1 MPNNAYALEYMQG
14 IKIDMH
20 SAFTELSLV
29 ITVAVGVSFIMR
41 VIKQPLIIG
50 YIITG
55 LLVGPALL
63 NIVKSPET
71 LEVFADFG
79 IALLLFIVGLGLNPR
94 VIKEVGKIAGFIAF
108 FKVVVAT
115 AIGFGVAKLLGFS
128 DTAAIYIGMA
138 LSFSSTII
146 ILKLLSDKKEQSRLY
161 GKISIGYLLIED
173 LIATIIMVVV
183 SASGSGDFSA
193 NDILPLFYKIILL
206 IAALTTVRLFFL
218 SKVQK
223 LISSSQEFLFLFAIG
238 WGIGI
243 ASLFKASGFSLEIG
257 ALIAGVT
264 LAPLPFAQ
272 EAASRLKPLRD
283 FFIVLFFVL
292 LGSHLE
298 LNHAINVLPVALL
311 FSVIVLIINPLVV
324 MTIMGIGGYTKKTSF
339 SAGLTGAQISEFS
352 LILIFLANRMGQV
365 DEEVVALVTIITLL
379 TIAISTYTIT
389 YSDKLYNFFG
399 DSLRMFER
407 RKIRPQ
413 RESRHSY
420 ELVLFGYLKG
430 GHEFLKVFQQL
441 NKPYI
446 VVDYDPRVIDTLEAI
461 NANYL
466 YGDVTDFELLDE
478 LDIEK
483 ARLMVSTVTDIEVNK
498 SIATWIEK
506 ANPHTVFICSADTI
520 EQAAELYSEGVSY
533 VMLPHY
539 IGSEKI
545 GAFIKKSGLKKS
557 EFKKFRE
564 KHLEYLESHLEEVEK
579 SQSDTA
585 T

>member
-1 MPNNAYALEYMQG
+1 ME
-14 IKIDMH
+14 

-29 ITVAVGVSFIMR
+29 ITVAVGVSFFMR
-41 VIKQPLIIG
+41 LIRQPLIIG

-55 LLVGPALL
+55 LVVGPAFL
-63 NIVKSPET
+63 NIVHSPET
-71 LEVFADFG
+71 LQVFADFG
-79 IALLLFIVGLGLNPR
+79 VALLLFIVGLGLNPR
-94 VIKEVGKIAGFIAF
+94 IIKEVGKIAGFIAI
-108 FKVVVAT
+108 FKVIVAT
-115 AIGFGVAKLLGFS
+115 AIGYGLAKLLGYS
-128 DTAAIYIGMA
+128 DTTAIYIGMA

-173 LIATIIMVVV
+173 FIATLVMVGV
-183 SASGSGDFSA
+183 SASGSGDFTA
-193 NDILPLFYKIILL
+193 NDVLPLFYKIILL

-218 SKVQK
+218 SRIQK

-243 ASLFKASGFSLEIG
+243 ASLFKAAGFSLEIG

-272 EAASRLKPLRD
+272 EASARLKPLRD

-298 LNHAINVLPVALL
+298 LNHAINVLPTALL
-311 FSVIVLIINPLVV
+311 FSLVVLIINPLVV

-339 SAGLTGAQISEFS
+339 NAGLTGAQISEFS
-352 LILIFLANRMGQV
+352 LILIFLANRMGQIN
-365 DEEVVALVTIITLL
+365 DETVSLITIIGLL

-389 YSDKLYNFFG
+389 YSEKLYEFFG

-407 RKIRPQ
+407 RKIHYKAERQ
-413 RESRHSY
+413 HHY

-430 GHEFLKVFQQL
+430 GHEFLRVFQQL
-441 NKPYI
+441 DRPYI
-446 VVDYDPRVIDTLEAI
+446 VVDYDPKVIDTLESLG
-461 NANYL
+461 ANYV

-483 ARLMVSTVTDIEVNK
+483 AKLFVSTVTDLQVNK
-498 SIATWIEK
+498 SIAMWLEK
-506 ANPHTVFICSADTI
+506 ANPHAVFICSADTA

-533 VMLPHY
+533 VILPHY

-564 KHLEYLESHLEEVEK
+564 KHLAYLESHYELFDQNQTE
-579 SQSDTA
+579 T
-585 T
+585 